1 MRKPQPS
8 QTPGG
13 WRVRTDGGHDELPTA
28 RIQTALSQLAEA
40 RRYAE
45 DAARPVWDF
54 AVEIHTLDLTPNDLR
69 WLVCK
74 GYVEHAQET
83 TRRADDG
90 RTYRPAGKL
99 TFTRRS
105 CFVLTQAGLLL
116 PHMHIKITGANGQ
129 VGVQPAESLSS
140 ARHNGKS
147 RLAPLLPH
155 WDRDRRELWLGAKLV
170 KQFRLPSRNQE
181 TILAAFEE
189 EGWPPSIDDP
199 LSPHPEQDTKRRL
212 HETIRSLNRHQK
224 HRLLRFQGDG
234 TGQRVLWERLF
245 QRSRS

>member
-1 MRKPQPS
+1 M
-8 QTPGG
+8 
-13 WRVRTDGGHDELPTA
+13 RTDGGHDELPTA
-28 RIQTALSQLAEA
+28 RIQAALSQLAEA
-40 RRYAE
+40 HRYAE
-45 DAARPVWDF
+45 DAERPLWDF

-83 TRRADDG
+83 TRRAGDG

-105 CFVLTQAGLLL
+105 CFVLTEAGLLL
-116 PHMHIKITGANGQ
+116 PHLQVKTAGADGQ
-129 VGVQPAESLSS
+129 VVVQPAASLTTHS
-140 ARHNGKS
+140 NGRS
-147 RLAPLLPH
+147 TPAPLLPH
-155 WDRDRRELWLGAKLV
+155 WDRDRRELWLGKKLV

-189 EGWPPSIDDP
+189 EGWPSSIDDP
-199 LSPHPEQDTKRRL
+199 LPPQPEQDAKRRL

-234 TGQRVLWERLF
+234 TGQRVMWERFLR
-245 QRSRS
+245 QSQS